1 MPGAMAPQLRGLLV
15 CGETGEGLNW
25 KTLWSQKRGV
35 SFIAILAIGENSEY
49 RPNHGLG
56 SILDLIFIYLFY
68 HMSID
73 FKTLYWALN
82 C

>member
-1 MPGAMAPQLRGLLV
+1 MAPQLRGLLV

-25 KTLWSQKRGV
+25 KTLWSQKGRV
-35 SFIAILAIGENSEY
+35 SFIAILPIGENSDY
-49 RPNHGLG
+49 RPNHGLC
-56 SILDLIFIYLFY
+56 SVLDLVLICLFY
-68 HMSID
+68 LMSID

>member
-25 KTLWSQKRGV
+25 KTLWHQKGGV

-49 RPNHGLG
+49 RQNHGLG
-56 SILDLIFIYLFY
+56 SILDLVFIYLFY